1 MLRIAHPGGHIDQ
14 PANADEGVNV
24 TKFDDVF
31 IVAAI
36 ILFDASFNWKVV
48 EVTVDG
54 LTDSLKLAV
63 IAAPVLTP
71 MAALAG
77 KTDTTVGGTTSMA
90 PEKHQTATTKTLPT
104 MS

>member
-1 MLRIAHPGGHIDQ
+1 M
-14 PANADEGVNV
+14 
-24 TKFDDVF
+24 
-31 IVAAI
+31 
-36 ILFDASFNWKVV
+36 VV
-48 EVTVDG
+48 VVTVDG

-90 PEKHQTATTKTLPT
+90 PVVNVQTKSLTRALPERSLT
-104 MS
+104 PEDPPLMVAV